1 MTLNDGGN
9 ATVFIVTPVTD
20 GDAPGC

>member
-1 MTLNDGGN
+1 MTLDDGGN